1 MMKREDYPILLSLQ
15 QAARKIGKSEKT
27 LRRWIHD
34 GKLPAQLHPVGG
46 YLIKR
51 EDLAVVTSHVTKEWQ
66 EQGDLAHIN
75 LEILLQATAIKE
87 LREIV
92 WTQQH
97 EIEELQAKVKKLTPK
112 KQAPGKSRT
121 TGTRTTRRK
130 KTDVEDLW

>member
-34 GKLPAQLHPVGG
+34 GKLQAQLHPVGG

-51 EDLAVVTSHVTKEWQ
+51 EDLATVTPHVTKEWQ

-75 LEILLQATAIKE
+75 LEILLQANAIKE

-92 WTQQH
+92 WTQQQD
-97 EIEELQAKVKKLTPK
+97 IEELQAQVKKLTPK
-112 KQAPGKSRT
+112 KKAPGRSRT
-121 TGTRTTRRK
+121 TSTRTTRRK
-130 KTDVEDLW
+130 KTDFEDLW